1 MRKRYACLLVATVLL
16 AMCLFP
22 VTAAAEG
29 EKAAPYAWIGETQY
43 ETLEAAVNAAESGAT
58 ITLGE
63 GQYTL
68 YKKGADTKGKDLTFV
83 GQGVGKTIWQVGA
96 AVPDEGLLGTEYN
109 GDYSFDGAGTII
121 FKNMT
126 LQSGT
131 VDYLGF
137 IRAKNTVTKNCVI
150 NGKTFYWGYTSAT
163 FEDTTFNAPDGDYAI
178 WTYCSPTM
186 TFDRCTFNVSGKA
199 INVYTD
205 YSAGK
210 YDITVNYQN
219 CTVNGKTPEGKKDK
233 AVMNINDSNMGDYK
247 YIINISGVNTVNGV
261 TPDDVNKEYTK
272 ATKDVS
278 CSRIYEFNTK
288 YGAGNSGRTIVTIDG
303 VTVWENGK
311 MVDHEN
317 SDGHKENAYDV
328 VQGEWTKQID
338 DSYLRN
344 VKRVCQ
350 YCGYTEEERETG
362 YLVSYDLNGG
372 AAIEGIDYTEVVVV
386 KDTLIAAKTAPTRSG
401 YSFTGWKIG
410 DAVVQSG
417 DTVTVSAP
425 TVLVAQ
431 WQEQPSY
438 TPTPV
443 YPDYPEETA
452 TPSQPAPTPS
462 AADADVETSP
472 KTGDA
477 DNAPLIVAMAC
488 VLLGA
493 AMFAVKLCSAHK

>member
-1 MRKRYACLLVATVLL
+1 MRKRFACLLVATVLL

-22 VTAAAEG
+22 VTAAADG

-83 GQGVGKTIWQVGA
+83 GQGVDKTIWQVGA

-109 GDYSFDGAGTII
+109 GDYSFDGSKTVK
-121 FKNMT
+121 FQNMK

-131 VDYLGF
+131 VNYLGF
-137 IRAKNTVTKNCVI
+137 IRADDTIVENCTI
-150 NGKTFYWGYTSAT
+150 DGLTFYWGYASAT
-163 FEDTTFNAPDGDYAI
+163 FRSTTFNAPDGDYAI
-178 WTYCSPTM
+178 WTYSSPVM
-186 TFDRCTFNVSGKA
+186 TFDGCTFNSSGKTV
-199 INVYTD
+199 NVYNEGGG
-205 YSAGK
+205 SAANL
-210 YDITVNYQN
+210 DITFKN
-219 CTVNGKTPEGKKDK
+219 CTVNSSKYNK
-233 AVMNINDSNMGDYK
+233 AVMNINDSHLKNVVIHVLGG
-247 YIINISGVNTVNGV
+247 IQLNG
-261 TPDDVNKEYTK
+261 TEFKPDGLQNGKTEGNRT
-272 ATKDVS
+272 
-278 CSRIYEFNTK
+278 CSRLYEFNGTGGSNNTGK
-288 YGAGNSGRTIVTIDG
+288 TTVYIDDIC
-303 VTVWENGK
+303 VWQNGK
-311 MVDHEN
+311 MVNHAN
-317 SDGHKENAYDV
+317 SDGHKDNAYDV
-328 VQGEWTKQID
+328 TQGEWEKQGD
-338 DSYLRN
+338 GSYLRS

-362 YLVSYDLNGG
+362 YLVRYDLNGG
-372 AAIEGIDYTEVVVV
+372 TATEGVDYAEAIVV

-443 YPDYPEETA
+443 YPDYPEETT

>member
-178 WTYCSPTM
+178 WT
-186 TFDRCTFNVSGKA
+186 
-199 INVYTD
+199 
-205 YSAGK
+205 
-210 YDITVNYQN
+210 
-219 CTVNGKTPEGKKDK
+219 
-233 AVMNINDSNMGDYK
+233 
-247 YIINISGVNTVNGV
+247 
-261 TPDDVNKEYTK
+261 
-272 ATKDVS
+272 
-278 CSRIYEFNTK
+278 
-288 YGAGNSGRTIVTIDG
+288 
-303 VTVWENGK
+303 
-311 MVDHEN
+311 
-317 SDGHKENAYDV
+317 
-328 VQGEWTKQID
+328 
-338 DSYLRN
+338 
-344 VKRVCQ
+344 
-350 YCGYTEEERETG
+350 
-362 YLVSYDLNGG
+362 
-372 AAIEGIDYTEVVVV
+372 
-386 KDTLIAAKTAPTRSG
+386 
-401 YSFTGWKIG
+401 
-410 DAVVQSG
+410 
-417 DTVTVSAP
+417 
-425 TVLVAQ
+425 
-431 WQEQPSY
+431 
-438 TPTPV
+438 
-443 YPDYPEETA
+443 
-452 TPSQPAPTPS
+452 
-462 AADADVETSP
+462 
-472 KTGDA
+472 
-477 DNAPLIVAMAC
+477 
-488 VLLGA
+488 
-493 AMFAVKLCSAHK
+493 